1 MGPPNGE
8 LMLMLMLMLMMML
21 ITNQKIFILQT
32 ELIMALNEFML
43 NIQIQYLVMT
53 QMQASA
59 NIVLIGICQL

>member
-8 LMLMLMLMLMMML
+8 LMLMLNL
-21 ITNQKIFILQT
+21 
-32 ELIMALNEFML
+32 ALNEFML

>member
-8 LMLMLMLMLMMML
+8 LMLMLNL
-21 ITNQKIFILQT
+21 
-32 ELIMALNEFML
+32 ALNEVML
-43 NIQIQYLVMT
+43 NIQYLVMT